1 MGGRGAAEKRQPRH
15 TDFYALEFTLF
26 LADLQK
32 LTFNRINYQFEG
44 ELQTIC
50 EIGLF
55 HKSLPSSRPFFKPRY
70 IFCLLPLAIRI

>member
-1 MGGRGAAEKRQPRH
+1 MGGRGAAEKRQPRR
-15 TDFYALEFTLF
+15 TNFYALEFTLF

-32 LTFNRINYQFEG
+32 LTFNRINCQIEV

-55 HKSLPSSRPFFKPRY
+55 HKILPSLRPFSKLRY
-70 IFCLLPLAIRI
+70 IFCLLPPAIRI